1 MDAEL
6 NFGLCKESD
15 LHLLGNEALVTSE
28 QDIELGLL
36 FKRMGNRMAWSEA
49 ALEMP
54 ALSRRGQSLEV
65 WCTVAERKEVKSH
78 NCQMVKSSSDKARL
92 PFFLKLYCV
101 VLKGFFKVCHQNNV
115 CGGYPS
121 KLTENS

>member
-65 WCTVAERKEVKSH
+65 WCTVAERKGH
-78 NCQMVKSSSDKARL
+78 G
-92 PFFLKLYCV
+92 
-101 VLKGFFKVCHQNNV
+101 VLI
-115 CGGYPS
+115 P
-121 KLTENS
+121 NSR

>member
-6 NFGLCKESD
+6 NLGLCEESD

-28 QDIELGLL
+28 QDTELGLL

-54 ALSRRGQSLEV
+54 ALSRGGQSLEV
-65 WCTVAERKEVKSH
+65 WCTVAERKEA
-78 NCQMVKSSSDKARL
+78 ME
-92 PFFLKLYCV
+92 Y
-101 VLKGFFKVCHQNNV
+101 
-115 CGGYPS
+115 
-121 KLTENS
+121 